1 MELILA
7 YGAGLLTLI
16 NPCVLPILPIVV
28 AGSLQANKLGP
39 AALALGMSV
48 SFIFFGVTVT
58 AFGHLVGLDEQSMA
72 QAGAILMILFGAVLL
87 VPKFSAKFA
96 DATSGMASQADTQID
111 ALDNK
116 SLNGQLLGGVLLGLV
131 WSPCIGPTLGGAIA
145 LASQGENLLWATAIM
160 TAFAIGVS
168 TLILALGYGA
178 RGLLMRNQDMMRRV
192 ASASRPFMGI
202 VFIAVG
208 VGILFRVHHMIEAWA
223 IQNLPIWLIDL
234 SVSL

>member
-96 DATSGMASQADTQID
+96 DATSGMATQADAQID
-111 ALDNK
+111 GLDNA
-116 SLNGQLLGGVLLGLV
+116 SLNGQLIGGVLLGLV

-145 LASQGENLLWATAIM
+145 LASQGESLLWVTAIM

-168 TLILALGYGA
+168 TLILGLGYGA
-178 RGLLMRNQDMMRRV
+178 RGLLMRNQDRMRRI
-192 ASASRPFMGI
+192 ASASRPLMGF
-202 VFIAVG
+202 VFVAVG
-208 VGILFRVHHMIEAWA
+208 VGILFRVHHMLEAWA
-223 IQNLPIWLIDL
+223 IENLPKWLIDL
-234 SVSL
+234 SVSI